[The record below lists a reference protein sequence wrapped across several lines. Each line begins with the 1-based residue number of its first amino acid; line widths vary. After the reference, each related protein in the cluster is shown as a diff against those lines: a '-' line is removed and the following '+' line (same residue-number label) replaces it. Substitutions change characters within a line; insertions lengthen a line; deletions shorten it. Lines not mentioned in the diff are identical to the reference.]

1 MDNFNFYSPTEFV
14 FGKDRE
20 NECGELVK
28 KYGGTKVL
36 IHYGGGSAVRSGL
49 IDRVKASLDAAGIAH
64 VELGGVKPNPRDTLI
79 YKGIEMVR
87 ANGVD
92 FILAV
97 GGGSTIDSSKGIA
110 VGALYDGDFWDF
122 YAKKLPVTKALPIGV
137 VQTIAAAGSEGS
149 GDSVVTKE
157 DGMLKRDIGSDVIR
171 PKFAVQNPALLC
183 TLPAYQTACGITDI
197 MAHVFER
204 YFTNTLEVETTDR
217 LCEALLITM
226 LKEGPRVMADS
237 ANYQA
242 RANIMWAGTV
252 AHNGLVGCGRSQDW
266 NSHAIE
272 HELSGLY
279 DCAHGAGLAVIMPA
293 WMEYVVDHN
302 VMRFAQMATRVFG
315 CQMNFENPKATALE
329 GIRAFRRFLH
339 SIGMPI
345 NFAEL
350 GAKEEDI
357 PKLVEK
363 LNPGDGWGFVPLK
376 AKDVTAIYTIAAQA
390 TLESFWNHFR
400 YEKKRSPS
408 GSASCNMFSNYR
420 RAMSPLAT
428 SLSRSLLW
436 ALLTSSS
443 VSVRSM
449 AW

>member
-1 MDNFNFYSPTEFV
+1 MENFNFYSPTEFV
-14 FGKDRE
+14 FGMNRE
-20 NECGELVK
+20 NECGVLVK

-49 IDRVKASLDAAGIAH
+49 IDRVKASLDAAGIPH
-64 VELGGVKPNPRDTLI
+64 VELGGVKPNPHDSLV
-79 YKGIEMVR
+79 YKGIEIVR
-87 ANGVD
+87 QNGID

-97 GGGSTIDSSKGIA
+97 GGGSTIDSSKAIA
-110 VGALYDGDFWDF
+110 MGVPYKGDFWDF
-122 YAKKLPVTKALPIGV
+122 YDGKASAACALPIGV

-157 DGMLKRDIGSDVIR
+157 DGMLKRGASSEHIR

-204 YFTNTLEVETTDR
+204 YFTNTLEVEITDR
-217 LCEALLITM
+217 LCEAVLLTM
-226 LKEGPRVMADS
+226 VKEGPRAIADP
-237 ANYQA
+237 ANYQV

-252 AHNGLVGCGRSQDW
+252 AHNGVVGCGRSQDW

-272 HELSGLY
+272 HELSALY
-279 DCAHGAGLAVIMPA
+279 DCAHGAGLAVIMPS

-315 CQMNFENPKATALE
+315 CEMNFENPKATALE
-329 GIRAFRRFLH
+329 GIKAFRRFLH

-345 NFAEL
+345 NFTEL

-357 PKLVEK
+357 PKMVEK

-376 AKDVTAIYTIAAQA
+376 AKDVTEIYKIAAHA
-390 TLESFWNHFR
+390 TL
-400 YEKKRSPS
+400 
-408 GSASCNMFSNYR
+408 
-420 RAMSPLAT
+420 
-428 SLSRSLLW
+428 
-436 ALLTSSS
+436 
-443 VSVRSM
+443 
-449 AW
+449 